1 MSSFWIKRLASVI
14 PVIFGV
20 LFISMSLLHII
31 PGDPVEQMLGEQASF
46 EDKQK
51 LREQLGLNLTFAEN
65 TKKTFTNILHFDLG
79 RSLVTGESVFKLLLN
94 KLEKT
99 AYLTMVA
106 MILSIFIGVSLG
118 VLSAQYQ
125 HQAMDR
131 FGLFYGLFGMSIP
144 AYVSAPLLIWIFAL
158 KLDLLPVG
166 DMDDPL
172 SILLPALSL
181 AIPLSAILTRM
192 TRASMMEVMHEDYI
206 RTARSKGLRD
216 NQVFFRH
223 ALKNALM
230 PVITLIGL
238 QFGAL
243 LTGAVVVE
251 TIFDWPGLGTLLY
264 SSLMKRDYPMIQG
277 CLILMSFIYV
287 AATLLTELLYAMV
300 NPRMRT

>member
-1 MSSFWIKRLASVI
+1 MNNFWFKRLLSVI
-14 PVIFGV
+14 PMIFGV

-51 LREQLGLNLTFAEN
+51 LREQLGLNLTFQESV
-65 TKKTFTNILHFDLG
+65 KKTFTQILHFDLG
-79 RSLVTGESVFKLLLN
+79 RSLTTNEPVTKAIGEKLT
-94 KLEKT
+94 KT
-99 AYLTMVA
+99 AYLTIVA
-106 MILSIFIGVSLG
+106 MVLSIIIGVSLG

-125 HQAMDR
+125 SKAVDHFAT
-131 FGLFYGLFGMSIP
+131 FYGLLGMSIP
-144 AYVSAPLLIWIFAL
+144 AYVSAPLFIWIFSIT
-158 KLDLLPVG
+158 LDWLPVG
-166 DMDDPL
+166 DMEDPL
-172 SILLPALSL
+172 SILLPAMSL

-192 TRASMMEVMHEDYI
+192 TRASMMEVLNEDYI

-216 NQVFFRH
+216 SQIFFRH

-264 SSLMKRDYPMIQG
+264 NSLMKRDYPIIQG

-287 AATLLTELLYAMV
+287 AATMLTEFLYAVV
-300 NPRMRT
+300 NPRVRT

>member
-1 MSSFWIKRLASVI
+1 MNSFWLKRFLSII
-14 PVIFGV
+14 PMIFGV

-31 PGDPVEQMLGEQASF
+31 PGDPVEQMLGEQASQ

-51 LREQLGLNLTFAEN
+51 LREQLGLNLSFKDSV
-65 TKKTFTNILHFDLG
+65 KKTFINILHFDLG
-79 RSLVTGESVFKLLLN
+79 KSLTTNEPVTKAIYDKLAN
-94 KLEKT
+94 T
-99 AYLTMVA
+99 AYLTIVA
-106 MILSIFIGVSLG
+106 MIISILIGVTLG
-118 VLSAQYQ
+118 VLAAQYQ
-125 HQAMDR
+125 SKTIDHFAT
-131 FGLFYGLFGMSIP
+131 FYGLLGMSIP
-144 AYVSAPLLIWIFAL
+144 AYVSAPLFIWIFSIT
-158 KLDLLPVG
+158 LDLLPVG
-166 DMDDPL
+166 DMENPL
-172 SILLPALSL
+172 SILLPAMSL

-192 TRASMMEVMHEDYI
+192 TRASMMEVMNEDYI

-264 SSLMKRDYPMIQG
+264 NSLMKRDYPIIQG

-287 AATLLTELLYAMV
+287 AATMITEVLYAVV
-300 NPRMRT
+300 NPRVRT

>member
-1 MSSFWIKRLASVI
+1 M
-14 PVIFGV
+14 IFGV
-20 LFISMSLLHII
+20 LLISMSLLYII
-31 PGDPVEQMLGEQASF
+31 PGDPVEQMLGEQASQ
-46 EDKQK
+46 EDIQK
-51 LREQLGLNLTFAEN
+51 LRTQLGLNLTFSESV
-65 TKKTFTNILHFDLG
+65 KKTFTQILHFDLG
-79 RSLVTGESVFKLLLN
+79 RSIVTGEPVSKMIGEKLTN
-94 KLEKT
+94 T
-99 AYLTMVA
+99 AYLTLVA
-106 MILSIFIGVSLG
+106 MILSVFVGVTLG
-118 VLSAQYQ
+118 VLAAEYQ
-125 HQAMDR
+125 ARTLDHV
-131 FGLFYGLFGMSIP
+131 GLFYGLFGMSIP

-158 KLDLLPVG
+158 KLDWLPVG
-166 DMDDPL
+166 DMEDPL

-181 AIPLSAILTRM
+181 TIPLSAILTRM
-192 TRASMMEVMHEDYI
+192 TRASMMEVLNEDYI

-251 TIFDWPGLGTLLY
+251 TIFDWPGLGTLLF
-264 SSLMKRDYPMIQG
+264 SSLMKRDYPTIQG

-287 AATLLTELLYAMV
+287 AATMVTELLYAAV

>member
-1 MSSFWIKRLASVI
+1 MIGFWVKRLLSVI
-14 PVIFGV
+14 PMIFGV

-31 PGDPVEQMLGEQASF
+31 PGDPVEQMLGEQASY

-51 LREQLGLNLTFAEN
+51 LREQLGLNLNFKDN
-65 TKKTFTNILHFDLG
+65 TIKTFSDILHFNLG
-79 RSLVTGESVFKLLLN
+79 RSIITGEPVTKMILDKLGN
-94 KLEKT
+94 T
-99 AYLTMVA
+99 AYLTLVA
-106 MILSIFIGVSLG
+106 MIFSIFVGVSLG
-118 VLSAQYQ
+118 VLCAQYQ
-125 HQAMDR
+125 TKSLDH

-144 AYVSAPLLIWIFAL
+144 AYVSAPLFIWIFAI
-158 KLDLLPVG
+158 KLDWLPVG
-166 DMDDPL
+166 DMDNPL

-181 AIPLSAILTRM
+181 TIPLSAILTRM
-192 TRASMMEVMHEDYI
+192 TRASMMEVLNEDYI
-206 RTARSKGLRD
+206 RTARAKGLYSS
-216 NQVFFRH
+216 QIFFRH

-287 AATLLTELLYAMV
+287 SATFITEILYGLV
-300 NPRMRT
+300 NPRVRT

>member
-1 MSSFWIKRLASVI
+1 MTQFWIKRFLSVI
-14 PVIFGV
+14 PMIFGV

-31 PGDPVEQMLGEQASF
+31 PGDPVEQMLGEQASH

-51 LREQLGLNLTFAEN
+51 LREQLGLNLSFKEN
-65 TKKTFTNILHFDLG
+65 VKKTFTNVLHFDLG
-79 RSLVTGESVFKLLLN
+79 KSIVTGEPVVKAIYDKLA
-94 KLEKT
+94 KT
-99 AYLTMVA
+99 ASLTLVA
-106 MILSIFIGVSLG
+106 MILSILIGVTIG
-118 VLSAQYQ
+118 VLAAQYQ
-125 HQAMDR
+125 NRSIDHFAM
-131 FGLFYGLFGMSIP
+131 FYGLLGMSIP
-144 AYVSAPLLIWIFAL
+144 AYVSAPLLILLFSL
-158 KLDLLPVG
+158 QLDLLPVG
-166 DMDDPL
+166 DMEDPL

-192 TRASMMEVMHEDYI
+192 TRASMMEVLNEDYI
-206 RTARSKGLRD
+206 RTARSKGVSD

-264 SSLMKRDYPMIQG
+264 SSLMKRDYPVIQG

-287 AATLLTELLYAMV
+287 AATFITEIFYGVV
-300 NPRMRT
+300 NPRVRT